1 MAPNTC
7 FGPLPFFPSSTKENF
22 INNENDPDVNFYNDV
37 FILDT
42 QYLALV
48 KFQRNFKPFLKQ
60 SLSVLYLNIQII
72 NKKPESLKQF
82 YLSLNFDFGIVCFS
96 ETWDN
101 DTNINKNSPF

>member
-7 FGPLPFFPSSTKENF
+7 SGPLPFFSSSTKESF
-22 INNENDPDVNFYNDV
+22 LKNENDPDVDFSNDV

-60 SLSVLYLNIQII
+60 SLSILYLNIQII
-72 NKKPESLKQF
+72 NKKSESLKQF

-96 ETWDN
+96 ETWSN
-101 DTNINKNSPF
+101 DTNINKM

>member
-7 FGPLPFFPSSTKENF
+7 SGPSPFFSSSTKESF
-22 INNENDPDVNFYNDV
+22 LKNENDPDVDFSNDV

-60 SLSVLYLNIQII
+60 SLSILYLNIQII
-72 NKKPESLKQF
+72 NKKSESLKQF

-96 ETWDN
+96 ETWSN
-101 DTNINKNSPF
+101 DTNINKM

>member
-7 FGPLPFFPSSTKENF
+7 FGPLPIFPCSTKESF
-22 INNENDPDVNFYNDV
+22 LNNENDPDVKFYNDV

-48 KFQRNFKPFLKQ
+48 TFQRNVKPFSKQ
-60 SLSVLYLNIQII
+60 SLSMLHSNIRSI
-72 NKKPESLKQF
+72 NKKFESLKQF

>member
-7 FGPLPFFPSSTKENF
+7 FGPLPFFSSSTKENF
-22 INNENDPDVNFYNDV
+22 LNNENDPDVNFYNEV

-82 YLSLNFDFGIVCFS
+82 YLSFNFDFGIVCFS